1 MVLFQAAINVKPT
14 LASTRKKR
22 TIGTI
27 NYAEQAGEVDDEEI
41 PGNEISSGKLFTCTQ
56 VCTKWVMIVFASE
69 KRKKP
74 DPTPVESSSG
84 KVFTRQPPPE
94 PDMGSPV
101 PVIIQPTDGGAYQL
115 PA

>member
-1 MVLFQAAINVKPT
+1 M
-14 LASTRKKR
+14 R
-22 TIGTI
+22 
-27 NYAEQAGEVDDEEI
+27 
-41 PGNEISSGKLFTCTQ
+41 
-56 VCTKWVMIVFASE
+56 TKWVKIIFASE

-74 DPTPVESSSG
+74 DPMPEESSSG
-84 KVFTRQPPPE
+84 KVFTRKPPPE

>member
-1 MVLFQAAINVKPT
+1 
-14 LASTRKKR
+14 
-22 TIGTI
+22 
-27 NYAEQAGEVDDEEI
+27 
-41 PGNEISSGKLFTCTQ
+41 
-56 VCTKWVMIVFASE
+56 MIVFASE

-74 DPTPVESSSG
+74 DPMPVESSSG